1 MQNLQNNNKPNLLA
15 GKTCARSNKFWV
27 QWLPVSILILYLLEI
42 FTRSR
47 IRKCKSWHPADVVI
61 PDPILTTTPKPVTVN
76 THSKKNCTLPRQ
88 LSLTYGNPCVT
99 KIYKNT
105 TINTFIY
112 KTESTLLQINNVYFG
127 TVQYRFAWFH
137 KWWYC
142 WIIVYSIINQTV
154 FTGAFRLEV
163 ISKGPV
169 VDHCCQNG
177 YEMELRILKK

>member
-1 MQNLQNNNKPNLLA
+1 MHIVAPGWCRYRTLYWPLHQN
-15 GKTCARSNKFWV
+15 RSLW
-27 QWLPVSILILYLLEI
+27 
-42 FTRSR
+42 
-47 IRKCKSWHPADVVI
+47 
-61 PDPILTTTPKPVTVN
+61 ILTL
-76 THSKKNCTLPRQ
+76 KNCTRTRQ
-88 LSLTYGNPCVT
+88 LSVTYGNPFVT

-105 TINTFIY
+105 TIHTFIY
-112 KTESTLLQINNVYFG
+112 KTKSTLLQINNVYFG

-154 FTGAFRLEV
+154 FTGAFRLEFV
-163 ISKGPV
+163 SKGPV